1 MGILFLH
8 SDSDHQSVNMY
19 TCECCGKSFKKL
31 SNLQRHFRRKTIC
44 VKPEDRCYKCGKGLK
59 NYRSLCKH
67 LKSCPTK
74 FEIKCY
80 KQQSNH
86 HSLSRPDNSYNANL
100 ISTNTPVKDANYS
113 NPTTLIDTP
122 NNTLNIKKSRETT
135 HPHSLYP
142 SILSHIPNNHIR
154 MDPST
159 PSRSR
164 DTRSVAIP
172 PRFND
177 KTPIPI
183 APCPALSPTNR
194 LKKGFVNRFINKKLI
209 FDEDPME

>member
-80 KQQSNH
+80 KQLPNH
-86 HSLSRPDNSYNANL
+86 HSLSHHKNSCNANL
-100 ISTNTPVKDANYS
+100 ISTNTPVKDTNYS
-113 NPTTLIDTP
+113 NPTTLSDTP
-122 NNTLNIKKSRETT
+122 NNTLNKKKSRETT

-154 MDPST
+154 MDP
-159 PSRSR
+159 
-164 DTRSVAIP
+164 VIP
-172 PRFND
+172 PRSHDKESVPIPSRFHD

-183 APCPALSPTNR
+183 SPCPGLSPTNR
-194 LKKGFVNRFINKKLI
+194 LTKSFVNGFINKKLN